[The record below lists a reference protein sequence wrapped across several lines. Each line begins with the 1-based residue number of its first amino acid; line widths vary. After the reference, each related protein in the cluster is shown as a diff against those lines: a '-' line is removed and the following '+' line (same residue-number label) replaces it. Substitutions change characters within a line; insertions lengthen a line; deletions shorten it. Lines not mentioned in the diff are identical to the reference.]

1 VSDGEASSQAVTS
14 VAGVFRLNVVA
25 FPFFFL
31 LFFFFLILK
40 ILRMSELETDKSVIS
55 AATAAQTHFLFMAY
69 ILGALRPQRLS
80 SYWQIQEIQDV

>member
-1 VSDGEASSQAVTS
+1 
-14 VAGVFRLNVVA
+14 
-25 FPFFFL
+25 
-31 LFFFFLILK
+31 
-40 ILRMSELETDKSVIS
+40 MSELETDKSVIS